1 MKEIKGEKYIYL
13 AMAYEL
19 AKSKGGVARVGHD
32 NGVTGGQNYYRRFTI
47 QDYNDNVILRETKSK
62 ASFAEFDRY
71 FKIVDCL
78 PRIRVYEYV
87 DENGDNYST
96 SWNH

>member
-19 AKSKGGVARVGHD
+19 AKSKGGVAIVGHD
-32 NGVTGGQNYYRRFTI
+32 NGYTGGQNFYRRFTI
-47 QDYNDNVILRETKSK
+47 QDYHDHVILRETKSS
-62 ASFAEFDRY
+62 ASSAEFDRH

-78 PRIRVYEYV
+78 PRIKVYEYI
-87 DENGDNYST
+87 DECGDNYST
-96 SWNH
+96 RWIH